1 MRCGERLS
9 VELKSTYKTAGRRA
23 AIVTCALML
32 GACAGVEGPH
42 TNEYDE
48 TELWESSVVQVR
60 RIDVRQLAD
69 ADNRSLPELS
79 GFISSVAARGDD
91 LFFVDQGAGKLM
103 HVSLAAMSVRELTS
117 LRNPS
122 AAGLYASIDG
132 TVYVVDSFNRQVVRL
147 DPLHGEIDRI
157 PVDHVLANPIDIVV
171 AEDEHVIL
179 VLDALDGRIATL
191 DALGGLQQINEPR
204 AFQPQS
210 VLSASVIGAGAGG
223 FYLLDKGVDE
233 IVGFSFSG
241 HAVGSYG
248 SGDLE
253 RVSALTADACGRLF
267 VTDRHDGSLYIGFAD
282 MSLPG
287 RRVTLPELRG
297 TEVSDLWT
305 DGSFLYVATRADGIY
320 VFLVDPECGS

>member
-1 MRCGERLS
+1 MRCGEPRI
-9 VELKSTYKTAGRRA
+9 VESKSLYEQAGRMA
-23 AIVTCALML
+23 VAIGTLVLA
-32 GACAGVEGPH
+32 ACAGVESPYSAD
-42 TNEYDE
+42 YDA
-48 TELWESSVVQVR
+48 TDFWESSVVQVR
-60 RIDVRQLAD
+60 RIDVTQLTD
-69 ADNRSLPELS
+69 SSNRSLPGLS

-103 HVSLAAMSVRELTS
+103 HVSLAAMTVRTLTS
-117 LRNPS
+117 LRNPG

-132 TVYVVDSFNRQVVRL
+132 TVYVVDSFARQIVRF

-157 PVDHVLANPIDIVV
+157 PVDHVLANPIDVVV
-171 AEDEHVIL
+171 AEDEHVML

-191 DALGGLQQINEPR
+191 DALGGLQQISEPR

-210 VLSASVIGAGAGG
+210 VLSANVIGAGAGG
-223 FYLLDKGVDE
+223 FYLLDKGVDAV
-233 IVGFSFSG
+233 VGFSYAG
-241 HAVGSYG
+241 NAVGSYG
-248 SGDLE
+248 SDDLE

-287 RRVTLPELRG
+287 RRVTLPSLRG

-320 VFLVDPECGS
+320 VFLVDPECIS

>member
-1 MRCGERLS
+1 MCCGEPRITES
-9 VELKSTYKTAGRRA
+9 RSFRERARRMA
-23 AIVTCALML
+23 VAMCILVL
-32 GACAGVEGPH
+32 GACASVDRPYSAQ
-42 TNEYDE
+42 YDE
-48 TELWESSVVQVR
+48 TDFWESSVVQVR

-69 ADNRSLPELS
+69 ASNRSLPELS

-91 LFFVDQGAGKLM
+91 LFFVDQGTGKLM
-103 HVSLAAMSVRELTS
+103 HVSLAAMTVRALTS
-117 LRNPS
+117 LRNPN

-132 TVYVVDSFNRQVVRL
+132 TVYVVDSFNRQIVRF

-171 AEDEHVIL
+171 AEDEHVML

-210 VLSASVIGAGAGG
+210 VLSATVIGAGAGG

-233 IVGFSFSG
+233 VVGFNYSG

-248 SGDLE
+248 SDDLE
-253 RVSALTADACGRLF
+253 RVSALTADDCGRLF

-287 RRVTLPELRG
+287 RRINLPDLRG
-297 TEVSDLWT
+297 TEISDLWT

-320 VFLVDPECGS
+320 VFLVDPECVS